1 MTFAS
6 LPLIFSVSHSF
17 NTQQCGLVFISMM
30 LGAALATY
38 LAIVQDKHSA
48 RLGHFLGR
56 YTGRHKRHIR
66 EHGTAPPPPP
76 SPSQVVTDAEKG
88 EAGQIEVKHTH
99 QDPELRLYFSCF
111 HSLLLPLGLFFLG
124 FTQYPSLHW
133 VLPCIGV
140 TLATMGI
147 YSVYLA
153 TFNYLADVYQ
163 RYSSSAL
170 AAQSFCRNVMGA
182 IFPLISGPMFRNLGF
197 AQAASVL
204 GGVGVVLTAVPW
216 VLVAYGPGIRG
227 RSRFASTLA

>member
-6 LPLIFSVSHSF
+6 LPLIFSTSHNF

-38 LAIVQDKHSA
+38 LAIVQDKYSG

-66 EHGTAPPPPP
+66 EHGSAPQR
-76 SPSQVVTDAEKG
+76 PSQVAAVAQMSKDGEDGHVT
-88 EAGQIEVKHTH
+88 EVKAMH

-111 HSLLLPLGLFFLG
+111 HSLLLPVGLFFLG
-124 FTQYPSLHW
+124 FTQYPSLPW

-140 TLATMGI
+140 MLATMGI
-147 YSVYLA
+147 YSIYLA
-153 TFNYLADVYQ
+153 TFNYLADVYH

-182 IFPLISGPMFRNLGF
+182 IFPLISNPMFRNLGF
-197 AQAASVL
+197 AQAAAVL
-204 GGVGVVLTAVPW
+204 GGIGVALTAVP
-216 VLVAYGPGIRG
+216 
-227 RSRFASTLA
+227 